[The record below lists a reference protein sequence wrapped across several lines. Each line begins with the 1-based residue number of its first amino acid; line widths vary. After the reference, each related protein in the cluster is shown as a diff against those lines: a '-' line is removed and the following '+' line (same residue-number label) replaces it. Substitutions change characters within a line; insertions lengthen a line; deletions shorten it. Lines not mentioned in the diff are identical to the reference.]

1 MSCGIVLKLG
11 VLKKW
16 VLLGLALGAL
26 IACVPAGCA
35 GGDEPSQEE
44 YVSKLNAMC
53 EDFSSRE
60 QEIGEPQTPADL
72 VEKGPRILD
81 AFEIAIA
88 NKIGALDAPDEI
100 ADRADRLTDI
110 ADQQRKV
117 LGGLVDAAKN
127 GDFAEVR
134 RLASKNEALNKESS
148 SIARELGADACT

>member
-1 MSCGIVLKLG
+1 V
-11 VLKKW
+11 VKW
-16 VLLGLALGAL
+16 VLLGLALGIL

-35 GGDEPSQEE
+35 GGGDPGKEE
-44 YVSKLNAMC
+44 YVSRLIAMC

-60 QEIGEPQTPADL
+60 QEIGEPRTLADL

-88 NKIGALDAPDEI
+88 NKVGALDAPDEI
-100 ADRADRLTDI
+100 ADEADRLTDI
-110 ADQQRKV
+110 AHQQREV
-117 LGGLVDAAKN
+117 LGGLVPAAKK

-134 RLASKNEALNKESS
+134 RLASQNEALNKESS